1 VSRLFA
7 NRGPTARFPLKVLDT
22 AESEQFKNAAIERD
36 LIYDR
41 RMWLWD
47 YRLRSKL
54 MVAEGVNLFEAKKRV
69 RLKSPLSTRVFTFFT
84 PRLLR

>member
-1 VSRLFA
+1 
-7 NRGPTARFPLKVLDT
+7 
-22 AESEQFKNAAIERD
+22 

-47 YRLRSKL
+47 YRLRSRL

-69 RLKSPLSTRVFTFFT
+69 RLKAKKMVPGIGCLIICFSRGLC
-84 PRLLR
+84 